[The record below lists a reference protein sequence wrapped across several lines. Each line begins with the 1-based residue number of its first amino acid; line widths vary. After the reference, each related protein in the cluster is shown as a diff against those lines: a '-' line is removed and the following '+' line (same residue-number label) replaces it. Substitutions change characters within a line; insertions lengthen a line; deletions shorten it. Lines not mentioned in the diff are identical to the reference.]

1 MWSLYHTYLFEICFG
16 WLIWVRS
23 RVSLIGQG
31 LGLGLG
37 LAPLGLALGVF
48 PILFVS
54 CTVVRVTHFL
64 GRVVKQ
70 NRPPSAYRGNRFS
83 RHLLTR
89 SARCYYIQL
98 YSPRLRLH
106 VLNML
111 HKVLDRS
118 RHDLYPWC
126 YLLLLLWVTCS
137 SSSSSTVCCRPYTI
151 YLPLL

>member
-1 MWSLYHTYLFEICFG
+1 MGQVLLFTRRNGNIVEPPKNNGTHVNVSKYLGSVVLRNLFEERPKMWSLYHTYLFEICFG

-70 NRPPSAYRGNRFS
+70 NRPPSAYLS
-83 RHLLTR
+83 RH
-89 SARCYYIQL
+89 AFF
-98 YSPRLRLH
+98 
-106 VLNML
+106 
-111 HKVLDRS
+111 
-118 RHDLYPWC
+118 
-126 YLLLLLWVTCS
+126 
-137 SSSSSTVCCRPYTI
+137 SSSTHEI
-151 YLPLL
+151 SSMLLHTAV